1 MSVAGKS
8 STGMTAC
15 TWPVTVEE
23 DSVYLDMEQP
33 YTLLNIRPVSEA
45 FATASVPTLD
55 SLSLSEAEEPA
66 TLTAWVRLMFVS
78 SLFPPFE
85 IAHSLSR
92 MLTPQPD
99 VKVSL
104 TRRLSH
110 LFRTGQ
116 LTKIGNT
123 PPPDEPA
130 RLSSLNQIAPSQSGK
145 RGKGGSLRSRIALL
159 HSLANIEQYAI
170 DLALD
175 IISRFAQTKVN
186 GKSLPLGFFSD
197 FLKVAEDEAK
207 HFTLLSERLVALGS
221 EFGALPIH
229 SGLWQVGHLSLG
241 LASLLI
247 SWV

>member
-1 MSVAGKS
+1 
-8 STGMTAC
+8 
-15 TWPVTVEE
+15 
-23 DSVYLDMEQP
+23 
-33 YTLLNIRPVSEA
+33 
-45 FATASVPTLD
+45 
-55 SLSLSEAEEPA
+55 
-66 TLTAWVRLMFVS
+66 
-78 SLFPPFE
+78 
-85 IAHSLSR
+85 

-99 VKVSL
+99 LKVSL
-104 TRRLSH
+104 TRRVSY

-130 RLSSLNQIAPSQSGK
+130 RLSSLNQISPSQSGK

-175 IISRFAQTKVN
+175 IISRFAGMKVN

-229 SGLWQVGHLSLG
+229 SGLWQVGHILR
-241 LASLLI
+241 LAMLLMFCTVSEGYVAFSDI
-247 SWV
+247 EIMQ